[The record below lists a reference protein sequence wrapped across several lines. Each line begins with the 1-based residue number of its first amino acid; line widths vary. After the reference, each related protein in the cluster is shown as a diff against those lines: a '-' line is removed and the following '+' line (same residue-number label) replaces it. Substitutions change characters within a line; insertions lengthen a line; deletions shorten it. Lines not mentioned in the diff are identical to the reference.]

1 MSHAPSTHSSRTPL
15 LSACC
20 ALWKKYIAGNPAHCS
35 LGGKIAIVL
44 CLLPWGMFRRLT
56 GGRQAAMSARRRIL
70 ALLESAPE
78 SALLLSRMWRPLRWA
93 ILAPLVLAQRIYFR
107 RGFVPGLLDA
117 CRNLRRAGPATA
129 VRVLDPRTG
138 GALSPD
144 DCRPPLRLREVLAM
158 QAASPVC
165 ECVPAADVSI
175 VIPVHNGLHHLE
187 RLLPSLLAH
196 TPPEVP
202 LLFIDDKSSDARIV
216 PYLEH
221 ALRKRPTASILRNEM
236 NMGFTAT
243 VNRAMREVSS
253 AFAVLLN
260 TDTVVPPGWLHRL
273 VAPLAAPEAE
283 SGGRIASATPFS
295 NAAVFF
301 SFPIRGQDNVIAP
314 PFTLEEYDKAFSRI
328 EARTT
333 PRCHIHSGVGFCMA
347 VSMACW
353 HEIGPLDEEA
363 FGRGYGEE
371 CDWCM
376 RAASRGW
383 INVLVPNLFVQHE
396 HGGSFSSAEK
406 ERLAAEHQ
414 RILEQRWPRA
424 MQSVMDHVRADPWLE
439 YRTLAAWH
447 LAAGGR
453 GCLLLADLDAEG
465 NGAVAYRERQVK
477 RLTEEGWR
485 ILLLRYT
492 QDGRWS
498 LTCRHIAGERP
509 AELDCLDDMDE
520 FFRVIPV
527 ARVFINNVAF
537 HPDPLSVIAFFR
549 DRKRRVGFALRYV
562 FHDFLSLCPSLFL
575 LNADNVHCGI
585 PHLITCHHCLPHNP
599 NRIVKET
606 DIATWRA
613 AWLTFFL
620 ACDELICFS
629 ESSRS
634 IICRVYPIAS
644 RLRVEEHEPLA
655 EFLEP
660 FSPPVPGDCLHLAFV
675 GYFVPLKGSRLAMQV
690 LDLLGQ
696 RGIRARLHIFGRCP
710 ETDLPPNAVRHGP
723 YEREELPK
731 LLAEAGIAAVLFL
744 SIWPET
750 FSYTVQECMQT
761 GVPLICLDLGAPAER
776 LRGQAYP
783 QARIA
788 ADASPEGLLAALDDL
803 MRREYGRPLVSFA
816 EKAGEENAHPT
827 EPCPARGGTSVQPPL
842 HETPKKESGHEN

>member
-1 MSHAPSTHSSRTPL
+1 MSHAPSPHSSRTPL

-20 ALWKKYIAGNPAHCS
+20 ALWKKYVAGNRAHCS

-56 GGRQAAMSARRRIL
+56 GRQAAMFGKRGMAG
-70 ALLESAPE
+70 LLESAPE

-138 GALSPD
+138 AALSSD
-144 DCRPPLRLREVLAM
+144 DWRPPLRL
-158 QAASPVC
+158 
-165 ECVPAADVSI
+165 
-175 VIPVHNGLHHLE
+175 G
-187 RLLPSLLAH
+187 
-196 TPPEVP
+196 
-202 LLFIDDKSSDARIV
+202 
-216 PYLEH
+216 
-221 ALRKRPTASILRNEM
+221 
-236 NMGFTAT
+236 
-243 VNRAMREVSS
+243 
-253 AFAVLLN
+253 
-260 TDTVVPPGWLHRL
+260 
-273 VAPLAAPEAE
+273 EA
-283 SGGRIASATPFS
+283 
-295 NAAVFF
+295 
-301 SFPIRGQDNVIAP
+301 
-314 PFTLEEYDKAFSRI
+314 
-328 EARTT
+328 
-333 PRCHIHSGVGFCMA
+333 
-347 VSMACW
+347 
-353 HEIGPLDEEA
+353 
-363 FGRGYGEE
+363 
-371 CDWCM
+371 
-376 RAASRGW
+376 
-383 INVLVPNLFVQHE
+383 
-396 HGGSFSSAEK
+396 
-406 ERLAAEHQ
+406 
-414 RILEQRWPRA
+414 
-424 MQSVMDHVRADPWLE
+424 
-439 YRTLAAWH
+439 LAAWH

-485 ILLLRYT
+485 VLLLRYT

-585 PHLITCHHCLPHNP
+585 PHLITCHHCLPRNP

>member
-1 MSHAPSTHSSRTPL
+1 MSHVPTPSFPL
-15 LSACC
+15 KVMSACC
-20 ALWKKYIAGNPAHCS
+20 ALWRKHVWGSSAWCS
-35 LGGKIAIVL
+35 LGGKVAIVL
-44 CLLPWGMFRRLT
+44 CLLPWATVRRLK
-56 GGRQAAMSARRRIL
+56 GKALPLSGKRRIL
-70 ALLESAPE
+70 GLLESAPE
-78 SALLLSRMWRPLRWA
+78 SFLLLSRVWRPLRWA
-93 ILAPLVLAQRIYFR
+93 ILVPLVLAQRMYFC
-107 RGFVPGLLDA
+107 RGIVPGLRDA
-117 CRNLRRAGPATA
+117 CRQLRRTGPAAA

-138 GALSPD
+138 AALSPD
-144 DCRPPLRLREVLAM
+144 NWRPPLRLREVLSM
-158 QAASPVC
+158 QTHASFCPLVR
-165 ECVPAADVSI
+165 AADVSI
-175 VIPVHNGLHHLE
+175 VIPVYNGLHHLE

-202 LLFIDDKSSDARIV
+202 LLFIDDRSSDARIV

-221 ALRKRPTASILRNEM
+221 ALQERPTASILRNET

-243 VNRAMREVSS
+243 VNRAMRQVNT

-314 PFTLEEYDKAFSRI
+314 PFTLEEYDKAFSHI
-328 EARTT
+328 DARTT

-353 HEIGPLDEEA
+353 HEIGPLDEET

-376 RAASRGW
+376 RAGSRGW
-383 INVLVPNLFVQHE
+383 LNVLVPNLFVQHV

-406 ERLAAEHQ
+406 QRLAAEHQ

-424 MQSVMDHVRADPWLE
+424 MQSVMDHVRADPWRE

-453 GCLLLADLDAEG
+453 GCLLLVDLDAEG
-465 NGAVAYRERQVK
+465 NGAVAYREKQVK

-485 ILLLRYT
+485 VLLLRYT

-498 LTCRHIAGERP
+498 LTCRHIAEENP
-509 AELDCLDDMDE
+509 TKLDCLEDMDE
-520 FFRVIPV
+520 FFEMIPV
-527 ARVFINNVAF
+527 TRVFINNVAF
-537 HPDPLSVIAFFR
+537 HPDPLSIIGFFR
-549 DRKRRVGFALRYV
+549 DRKRRMGFALRYV

-575 LNADNVHCGI
+575 LNADNVHCAI
-585 PHLITCHHCLPHNP
+585 PDLTTCHQCLPRNP

-613 AWLTFFL
+613 AWRAFFHV
-620 ACDELICFS
+620 CDELICFS
-629 ESSRS
+629 ESSRD

-644 RLRVEEHEPLA
+644 RLRVQEHEPLA

-660 FSPPVPGDCLHLAFV
+660 FSPPVPGDCLHLAFI
-675 GYFVPLKGSRLAMQV
+675 GKFVPLKGSRLALQV

-696 RGIRARLHIFGRCP
+696 RGIRATLHIFGHCP
-710 ETDLPPNAVRHGP
+710 ESDLPPNAVRHDL
-723 YEREELPK
+723 YVREELPK
-731 LLAEAGIAAVLFL
+731 LLDEAGIAAVLFL

-750 FSYTVQECMQT
+750 FSYTVQECMQMD
-761 GVPLICLDLGAPAER
+761 VPLICLDLGAPAER
-776 LRGQAYP
+776 IRRQGSPHTILANGL
-783 QARIA
+783 
-788 ADASPEGLLAALDDL
+788 SPEDVIDALDIL
-803 MRREYGRPLVSFA
+803 LEREYGRPLNSFA
-816 EKAGEENAHPT
+816 
-827 EPCPARGGTSVQPPL
+827 
-842 HETPKKESGHEN
+842 